1 MCPMPTAPVY
11 TLRTYSEN
19 FPIFFSFISKTPC
32 RNFYKFCH
40 IHFLLSNVGIWLL
53 FQSNI
58 QTFTRYEED
67 GFCHLDWQPNPDYHW
82 LGYHQ
87 FLFKLPSLFRQ
98 LDLLVFSIRH
108 YKNSCTLLFPCQSH
122 YENLVNKNVYIHVKC
137 CSLTVYRADCCPY
150 CEHTRPP
157 DTQSNHRAVRQLPVT
172 KSMHSVE

>member
-19 FPIFFSFISKTPC
+19 FQSFLALYRRLHVVIFTSFVTYTSCYQMLEFDSSFSLISK
-32 RNFYKFCH
+32 
-40 IHFLLSNVGIWLL
+40 LLRDMR
-53 FQSNI
+53 
-58 QTFTRYEED
+58 TA
-67 GFCHLDWQPNPDYHW
+67 FCHLDWQPNPDYHW

-87 FLFKLPSLFRQ
+87 FLFKLPSLFWQ
-98 LDLLVFSIRH
+98 LDLLVLSIQH